1 MKREQFTVKLVRILK
16 SLDSASFPARVREVY
31 VFGSYARGAL
41 EPGDL
46 DLLVVHDRATKE
58 YEATAIKHFTDRGMS
73 DIGAICKSV
82 DKFRA
87 DMSRVFRTPGERVQI
102 LLTSELSCVVGTES
116 RIKESDLV
124 LLWSQSDR
132 NWQEKLE
139 AIREDAAA
147 GRAPRNHII
156 PMSRLHDRVT
166 AMEEVVGMIAD
177 GRLLFERLPVDNVR
191 CKLNGYH
198 TRWLRVWTDCQVMG
212 VKSMET
218 LPYAM
223 WWLEQHRQRCDVP
236 NRTEILSKRKTHR
249 LEVGKPSLG
258 WMLGVFKSNPKI
270 VRQCLIPHFRVKGPN
285 ELLTFERGPNW
296 QNKPLHGTE
305 EWDE

>member
-16 SLDSASFPARVREVY
+16 SLDSVSFPARVREVY

-46 DLLVVHDRATKE
+46 DLLVVHDRATPE
-58 YEATAIKHFTDRGMS
+58 YEAAAIKHFTDRGLS

-102 LLTSELSCVVGTES
+102 LLTSELSYVVGAES

-132 NWQEKLE
+132 DWQEKLG

-156 PMSRLHDRVT
+156 PLSRLHDRVKT
-166 AMEEVVGMIAD
+166 MEEVVGMIAD
-177 GRLLFERLPVDNVR
+177 GQLLFGRISIDKVPNQLNDYHLR
-191 CKLNGYH
+191 KLSLWTTCK
-198 TRWLRVWTDCQVMG
+198 VMG
-212 VKSMET
+212 AESMKA
-218 LPYAM
+218 LPFAM
-223 WWLEQHRQRCDVP
+223 WWLDQHRQLCDVP
-236 NRTEILSKRKTHR
+236 NRTEILSQKRTHR

-270 VRQCLIPHFRVKGPN
+270 VRQCLIPHFLVKGPN